1 MHVSKLLERAVR
13 KLLQDPHLP
22 RHTQLAGEHRALD
35 SQLFS
40 MARRLVDNRLV
51 AAGLALERLDRRLR
65 DHMAIEEATL
75 FPLAGEIAAPLAD
88 DHHAIRRLLDEV
100 AAAIDAR
107 DREAAL
113 RALARL
119 ATCLGE
125 HSGREDAALYV
136 RLE

>member
-1 MHVSKLLERAVR
+1 MRT
-13 KLLQDPHLP
+13 LLQDAHPP
-22 RHTQLAGEHRALD
+22 RHTQLAAEHRAID
-35 SQLFS
+35 SHLFS
-40 MARRLVDNRLV
+40 VARRLVDDRLV

-65 DHMAIEEATL
+65 DHMAIEEATM
-75 FPLAGEIAAPLAD
+75 FPLAGESAAPLAD
-88 DHHAIRRLLDEV
+88 DHHAIGQLLDEV

-125 HSGREDAALYV
+125 HSSREEAVLYV
-136 RLE
+136 RLQ